1 MIKELKLKN
10 LFFKTMIFNLIT
22 KAVLPF
28 LLVFIGSNLSDSKI
42 GSMKKVMATKRA
54 SYEYYIYKNFVA
66 PRSL

>member
-1 MIKELKLKN
+1 
-10 LFFKTMIFNLIT
+10 MIFNLVT

-54 SYEYYIYKNFVA
+54 SYEYYIYKNFVT